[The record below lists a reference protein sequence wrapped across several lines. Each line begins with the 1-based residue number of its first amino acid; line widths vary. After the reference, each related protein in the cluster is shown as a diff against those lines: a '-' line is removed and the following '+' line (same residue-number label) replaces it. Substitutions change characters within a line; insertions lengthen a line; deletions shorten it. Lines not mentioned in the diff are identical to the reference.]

1 MPRYILETR
10 LSPITKYPGGKEREL
25 VHIHPNLPKKIQNY
39 YEPFVGGGAVYFSLA
54 TAQYYINDKST
65 ELVWLYTMV
74 QEQNTEF
81 FQILEGVEHAW
92 SALSTLAFHSRNE
105 LLSLYKFYQKLND
118 SDKKSEEIY
127 KEKIHTFI
135 QETPGLVTLL
145 GSMLAVDE
153 AVFLKEL
160 KKSLLSKAK
169 RMKKLECSHGPLS
182 IEDVIDNLE
191 CAIKAAFYTYIR
203 NLSNH
208 ADKYGLSIPYRTAFY
223 FFLRQTCYSSMFRYN
238 KDGGFN
244 VPYGGISYNKKSFAQ
259 KIAYY
264 KSEELVQ
271 HLAKTT
277 IGNMDFYDFM
287 ETYKPSADDFLFLDP
302 PYDTEFS
309 TYAKNEFTLDDQK
322 RLADYLIYQC
332 PANFMLVI
340 KNTDYIASLYPDG
353 MKTANGQQIYVG
365 RFDKR
370 YAVSFQDRNNKEAEH
385 LLITN
390 YKPQ

>member
-1 MPRYILETR
+1 MPHYILETR

-25 VHIHPNLPKKIQNY
+25 VHVHPNLPVKIQNY
-39 YEPFVGGGAVYFSLA
+39 YEPFVGGGAVYFSID
-54 TAQYYINDKST
+54 TAHYFINDKST
-65 ELVWLYTMV
+65 ELIWLYTMV
-74 QEQNTEF
+74 QEQNAEF
-81 FQILEGVEHAW
+81 FQVLNGIEQSWNEI
-92 SALSTLAFHSRNE
+92 SRLAVISRNA
-105 LLSLYKFYQKLND
+105 LLSLYKYLQRLDD
-118 SDKKSEEIY
+118 SNKKSA
-127 KEKIHTFI
+127 EKYNAKVNAFI
-135 QETPGLVTLL
+135 QETPALTRLL
-145 GSMLAVDE
+145 GTPLAVDTTL
-153 AVFLKEL
+153 FLKEL
-160 KKSLLSKAK
+160 RKSLVSKAK
-169 RMKKLECSHGPLS
+169 RMKKLESSHGTLS
-182 IEDVIDNLE
+182 IEDVLDNLE
-191 CAIKAAFYTYIR
+191 CAMKAAFYTYVR

-208 ADKYGLSIPYRTAFY
+208 ADTYELSIPYRTAFY

-264 KSEELVQ
+264 KSEELVR

-287 ETYKPSADDFLFLDP
+287 ETYPPEADDFLFLDP

-309 TYAKNEFTLDDQK
+309 TYAKNEFTLHDQK
-322 RLADYLIYQC
+322 RLADYLIHNCQ
-332 PANFMLVI
+332 ANFMLVI
-340 KNTDYIASLYPDG
+340 KNTDYIASLYPNG
-353 MKTANGQQIYVG
+353 MNTANGRQIYVG

-390 YKPQ
+390 YEPH